1 MCIRDRRIIES
12 VQVYRVQLRGD
23 KRLLIEEDLTRGT
36 LPRFKQPATG
46 RER

>member
-1 MCIRDRRIIES
+1 
-12 VQVYRVQLRGD
+12 VQLRSD